1 MLTPQ
6 TQLFLE
12 NIKALNLPS
21 IETIPVEILRSN
33 YETLAMLYGGIRDS
47 SIPFHDQLLNL
58 PNIDKPIRVRSFHTN
73 NPKAII
79 LYAHGGG
86 WTQGSLNT
94 HHVMCQKL
102 AKSTDSQVVS
112 IEYSLAPEH
121 PYPAALNEIE
131 AVYKWAVEQYCFP
144 INVAGDSGG
153 ANLMAGLIVRLNNLQ
168 ISLPNECIFFYPSF
182 DLTGKLDSLKEFAE
196 GYSLTKNSIEYYVN
210 NYLNANLALTTLPEV
225 SPLWVM
231 KDIDFPSTLI
241 IAAEKDPLRDDSRI
255 AAKMLEEKGKLKG
268 HLEVP
273 GVIHAFAQFP
283 GLFPEATKV
292 FEWINKF
299 YKP

>member
-6 TQLFLE
+6 TQFFLK
-12 NIKALNLPS
+12 NLKNLNLPP
-21 IETIPVEILRSN
+21 IEKIPVEILRSN
-33 YETLAMLYGGIRDS
+33 YETMAILYGGTRDS
-47 SIPFHDQLLNL
+47 SIPFHDQYLNL
-58 PNIDKPIRVRSFHTN
+58 PNIDKPIKIRSFLTDF
-73 NPKAII
+73 PKAII

-94 HHVMCQKL
+94 HHVMCQNL
-102 AKSTDSQVVS
+102 AKSTNNQVIS
-112 IEYSLAPEH
+112 IEYSLSPEY

-131 AVYKWAVEQYCFP
+131 EVYKWAIEKYHLP
-144 INVAGDSGG
+144 ISVAGDSGG
-153 ANLMAGLIVRLNNLQ
+153 ANLMAGLIARLNNLQ
-168 ISLPNECIFFYPSF
+168 TLLPNECVFFYPSF
-182 DLTGKLDSLKEFAE
+182 DLTEKLDSLKEFSE

-210 NYLNANLALTTLPEV
+210 NYLNGNLALTTLPEV

-231 KDIDFPSTLI
+231 KDINFPPTLI
-241 IAAEKDPLRDDSRI
+241 IAAENDPLRDDSRI
-255 AAKMLEEKGKLKG
+255 AKEILEKKGKLKG
-268 HLEVP
+268 YLEVP

-283 GLFPEATKV
+283 GLFPEAIKA